1 MLLAKDTR
9 KDYAIDTTDGQLK
22 KNKNW
27 LLQYV
32 HHRKK
37 NPNGGLCKRS
47 HWWEKKKNPKW
58 LLEYEH
64 RRIISQ
70 NGLTRE

>member
-1 MLLAKDTR
+1 MYTIEK
-9 KDYAIDTTDGQLK
+9 KIQMEDYAKGLI
-22 KNKNW
+22 
-27 LLQYV
+27 
-32 HHRKK
+32 
-37 NPNGGLCKRS
+37 GG
-47 HWWEKKKNPKW
+47 KKKNPKW

>member
-1 MLLAKDTR
+1 MQKVSLV
-9 KDYAIDTTDGQLK
+9 GK
-22 KNKNW
+22 KI
-27 LLQYV
+27 
-32 HHRKK
+32 
-37 NPNGGLCKRS
+37 
-47 HWWEKKKNPKW
+47 NPKW